1 MKEIKFNIP
10 LQDPKSTR
18 NVIKFLNEKKP
29 LHGPGKNI
37 SLIKKKNKKNIRFQI
52 NSFNK

>member
-10 LQDPKSTR
+10 LQYPESNK

-37 SLIKKKNKKNIRFQI
+37 LLIKKKIKKIFG
-52 NSFNK
+52 FK

>member
-10 LQDPKSTR
+10 LQDPKSIK

-37 SLIKKKNKKNIRFQI
+37 SLINCIFFLPNIKI
-52 NSFNK
+52 

>member
-10 LQDPKSTR
+10 LQEPKSIK
-18 NVIKFLNEKKP
+18 NVVKFLKEKKP

-37 SLIKKKNKKNIRFQI
+37 SRIKTQQ
-52 NSFNK
+52 